1 MSSPHT
7 PARLAGLAVFATSAL
22 LAACGG
28 GGGTSAGGGGGITT
42 PATNPPATAT
52 PVPTATP
59 TSVSTQQ
66 VITMALPST
75 AMGSLTVTGLGLIG
89 GYTQALYSQT
99 LAFAPGSQVMIQNG
113 QAATTPHTFNV
124 LSTAAF
130 PAAGAAIDGTSS
142 NSTTIDSAFRT
153 GTVNPTVAVGP
164 FTLAAGTY
172 YIGCAF
178 HYTTDTMRTQLVVAA
193 GATPS
198 AQATPPS
205 PTQTAPPKG
214 LGY

>member
-1 MSSPHT
+1 MSSHRT
-7 PARLAGLAVFATSAL
+7 PARLAGLAVLVAAAL

-28 GGGTSAGGGGGITT
+28 GGITI
-42 PATNPPATAT
+42 PPATAT

-59 TSVSTQQ
+59 TTVATQQ
-66 VITMALPST
+66 VVTMALPST
-75 AMGSLTVTGLGLIG
+75 AMGSLTLPGLGLIG
-89 GYTQALYSQT
+89 GFTQQLYSQS
-99 LAFAPGSQVMIQNG
+99 LAFAPGSQIMIQNG
-113 QAATTPHTFNV
+113 QAASTPHTFNV
-124 LSTAAF
+124 LSTTAF
-130 PAAGAAIDGTSS
+130 PAAGTAIDGTSS
-142 NSTTIDSAFRT
+142 GTSTISAGFRS
-153 GTVNPTVAVGP
+153 GTVPASAVIGP

-178 HYTTDTMRTQLVVAA
+178 HFTTDTMRTQLVVAA

-214 LGY
+214 TGY